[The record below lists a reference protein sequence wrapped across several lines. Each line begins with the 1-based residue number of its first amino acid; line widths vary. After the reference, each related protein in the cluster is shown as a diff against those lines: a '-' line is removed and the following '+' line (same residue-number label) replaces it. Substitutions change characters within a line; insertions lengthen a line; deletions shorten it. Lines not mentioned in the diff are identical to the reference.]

1 MKQNLIRLRTLVGF
15 LGEEDQLGWWD
26 TSFLSDTGQRFLERP
41 FPRSSLMAGLHS
53 VTVAARRLHDESVGK
68 GGVGHLFRLPPAK
81 EREVAETL
89 RDIDARPMF
98 GSVADRDT
106 ALGELNEMSRAVSAA
121 KGAVRVG
128 RREDLLT
135 PDGLGRVAGHY
146 HRAFT
151 ANDKVFP
158 YFSDA

>member
-1 MKQNLIRLRTLVGF
+1 MERRLIRLRALVGF
-15 LGEEDQLGWWD
+15 LGEDEQFGWWD

-41 FPRSSLMAGLHS
+41 FPRSALTAGLHS

-81 EREVAETL
+81 EREVAEAL
-89 RDIDARPMF
+89 RDIDAGPLLE
-98 GSVADRDT
+98 SAADLDT
-106 ALGELNEMSRAVSAA
+106 ALAELNEMSRAVSEV

-128 RREDLLT
+128 WREDLLT
-135 PDGLGRVAGHY
+135 SDGLERVAGHY

-151 ANDKVFP
+151 SDEKVFP
-158 YFSDA
+158 YFSNA